1 MRDRIARTLVWVLSV
16 LAPWTRNR
24 KPGKHSAA
32 YLTHQ
37 TAAKP
42 EPTPV
47 SPWSKPWTGPTKE
60 QAAEFFRRQSET
72 TMPLAQVQ
80 KERRAALEFTAL
92 DHDYPYSY
100 PGAPFPRSTF
110 AVSVIA

>member
-1 MRDRIARTLVWVLSV
+1 MRDSIARALAWVLSV
-16 LAPWTRNR
+16 LAPRTR

-37 TAAKP
+37 PAP
-42 EPTPV
+42 EPETV
-47 SPWSKPWTGPTKE
+47 SPWARPWTGPTKE
-60 QAAEFFRRQSET
+60 EAAEFFRRQSET
-72 TMPLAQVQ
+72 TMPLARVQ

-92 DHDYPYSY
+92 EHDYPYSY
-100 PGAPFPRSTF
+100 PGAPFPRSAF